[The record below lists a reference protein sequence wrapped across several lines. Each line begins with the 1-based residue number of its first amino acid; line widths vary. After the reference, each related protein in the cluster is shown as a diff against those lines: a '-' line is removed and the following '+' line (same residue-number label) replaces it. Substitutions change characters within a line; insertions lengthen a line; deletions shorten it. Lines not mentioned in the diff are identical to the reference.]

1 MSLSADERETIVRMN
16 DADDLANVWTAQ
28 RPVIT
33 KLRKN
38 PAAELLREG
47 KHDGSAWA
55 EFELPKN
62 LVSFGVRCPSGS
74 YPRRASGEIRAF
86 ESRKELCGFQQR
98 RGNAGRDGAADG
110 QERREAE
117 KPLQDMSFN
126 LRLANSRERS
136 YGLSRQVNAPAAWQ
150 GSGAG
155 HRR

>member
-16 DADDLANVWTAQ
+16 GADDLANVWTAQ

-62 LVSFGVRCPSGS
+62 LVSF
-74 YPRRASGEIRAF
+74 RRPMPKRELSEGERQERSARLKAAKNSAASSSGEAALDEMERQMDKNAA
-86 ESRKELCGFQQR
+86 KQR
-98 RGNAGRDGAADG
+98 SHYRT
-110 QERREAE
+110 
-117 KPLQDMSFN
+117 
-126 LRLANSRERS
+126 
-136 YGLSRQVNAPAAWQ
+136 
-150 GSGAG
+150 
-155 HRR
+155 